1 MGSQAP
7 DDDWLAAERERHGPV
22 TEDDIHQGYDALLDA
37 WGATRAAEKKPQ
49 N

>member
-1 MGSQAP
+1 MGSQAL

-37 WGATRAAEKKPQ
+37 WEATRAAERET
-49 N
+49 